1 MRRLLFLLA
10 MLATTPALAQIEVA
24 SSVEAYHVVSAKI
37 ASSIPEGATFDG
49 GWTADDGVSWLPH
62 SSDTIHLTG
71 TPGEHTLSF
80 SGFWLHLKEIS
91 FKDGDGNLITIQS
104 YLGHGS
110 INETATFTV
119 TGGTEPDPKPDP
131 PKPIVGKKKIV
142 CFIKGE
148 QTERLP
154 PAQAYIVN
162 SLLARQ
168 HLRGRGHE
176 LAIIDDD
183 AMANPP
189 AEWAPWVTAAA
200 GLELPVCCIAPIDGG
215 PITCTPLPKDYKTL
229 VTELLGETYP

>member
-1 MRRLLFLLA
+1 LA

-80 SGFWLHLKEIS
+80 SGFWLHLKEIT
-91 FKDGDGNLITIQS
+91 FLDGSDPPKEITIQS

-131 PKPIVGKKKIV
+131 PKPAGPKRIVFFLAADDLDKM
-142 CFIKGE
+142 
-148 QTERLP
+148 P
-154 PAQAYIVN
+154 YAQKYIVT
-162 SLLARQ
+162 SLNARKNLAAK
-168 HLRGRGHE
+168 GHSF
-176 LAIIDDD
+176 LVIDDD
-183 AMANPP
+183 QIQNPP
-189 AEWAPWVTAAA
+189 AEYVPWVEAVK
-200 GLELPVCCIAPIDGG
+200 GDPLPRVAFADVDGG
-215 PITCTPLPKDYKTL
+215 PISDYPMPVDFKHL
-229 VTELLGETYP
+229 LELIGETQ